1 MRSSTVVLGLVA
13 MLLVA
18 WPAARVV
25 HGDQGQDAAGL
36 TCAVLCFERWYS
48 CVTACLGHG
57 GSGADVNDCNVV
69 HGQDSCSAACYNG
82 VMSCVVGCTNN
93 GSQLPD
99 PSCPDECTEDYD
111 SCMEICMPDP
121 EKLSAPIRP

>member
-1 MRSSTVVLGLVA
+1 MVLAMRSSVLPVLVT
-13 MLLVA
+13 LLLLT
-18 WPAARVV
+18 WPAT
-25 HGDQGQDAAGL
+25 Q
-36 TCAVLCFERWYS
+36 
-48 CVTACLGHG
+48 
-57 GSGADVNDCNVV
+57 VV

-93 GSQLPD
+93 GSQLTE

-121 EKLSAPIRP
+121 EKLSAPTRP